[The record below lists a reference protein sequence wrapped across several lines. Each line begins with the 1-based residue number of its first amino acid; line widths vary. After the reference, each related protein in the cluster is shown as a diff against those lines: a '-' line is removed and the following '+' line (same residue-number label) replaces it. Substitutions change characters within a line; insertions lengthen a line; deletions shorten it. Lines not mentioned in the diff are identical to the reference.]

1 MSRVPGGRSVLVRVP
16 ASSANL
22 GPGFDSIG
30 LALGLWDHYVVSTTA
45 PRACSSRSRGE
56 GADDV
61 PTDERHLVHATMRH
75 TWGVLGWEPPTGL
88 RIEARNGV
96 PHSRGLGSSA
106 TAIVAGVV
114 AAQAL
119 CADAFPEPGKRVDV
133 DRCLATHIA
142 SVLEGHPDNASASVL
157 GRPHRQLD
165 AGRQRARP
173 WRPDR
178 DCLDR
183 PPPGRRRR
191 RAGARDPARHPH
203 GPAVLPAAV
212 PLAAAAAG
220 AGRAALLVHALTSDP
235 SHLHAATRDWLHQ
248 EARRPAYPETMRLVD
263 ALRAQGHAA
272 VVSGAGPSVL
282 VLTTRAAVASVH
294 APRGLLG
301 WQRLTPGCPS
311 AAPPSR
317 RADGPSRR
325 RRERR
330 RVVSSASHHSPRSR
344 RPVHHPHAEA
354 VLSASRCSA
363 PMWFT
368 VGQRQLAPV
377 RLREVFAG
385 SRTRGKD
392 PSCQKPPP
400 VLCLASPP

>member
-1 MSRVPGGRSVLVRVP
+1 MVGVP

-30 LALGLWDHYVVSTTA
+30 LALGLWDRYVITTSDT
-45 PRACSSRSRGE
+45 PGLVIEVTGE

-75 TWGVLGWEPPTGL
+75 TWGVLGCEPPAGL
-88 RIEARNGV
+88 RIEAVNGV

-106 TAIVAGVV
+106 TAIAAGVV

-119 CADAFPEPGKRVDV
+119 SADPFPEAGEPVAI
-133 DRCLATHIA
+133 DRSLATHIA

-157 GRPHRQLD
+157 GGLTVS
-165 AGRQRARP
+165 
-173 WRPDR
+173 WMPD
-178 DCLDR
+178 DSGLDR
-183 PPPGRRRR
+183 GDQTVTASIALHPEVEVVVLVPETQLATRT
-191 RAGARDPARHPH
+191 AR
-203 GPAVLPAAV
+203 AVLPAMV

-282 VLTTRAAVASVH
+282 VLTTRAAVDAVQ
-294 APRGLLG
+294 APAECAG
-301 WQRLTPGCPS
+301 WRRLTPG
-311 AAPPSR
+311 
-317 RADGPSRR
+317 
-325 RRERR
+325 
-330 RVVSSASHHSPRSR
+330 V
-344 RPVHHPHAEA
+344 
-354 VLSASRCSA
+354 
-363 PMWFT
+363 
-368 VGQRQLAPV
+368 PV
-377 RLREVFAG
+377 RGATVTA
-385 SRTRGKD
+385 
-392 PSCQKPPP
+392 C
-400 VLCLASPP
+400 

>member
-45 PRACSSRSRGE
+45 APGLLIEVSGE

-106 TAIVAGVV
+106 TAIAAGVV

-119 CADAFPEPGKRVDV
+119 CADAFPEPGEPVDV
-133 DRCLATHIA
+133 DGCLATHIA

-157 GRPHRQLD
+157 GGLTVSWMPDDSGLDHGAQTVTASIALHPDVDVVVLVPETQL
-165 AGRQRARP
+165 ATRTAR
-173 WRPDR
+173 
-178 DCLDR
+178 
-183 PPPGRRRR
+183 
-191 RAGARDPARHPH
+191 
-203 GPAVLPAAV
+203 AVLPAAV

-235 SHLHAATRDWLHQ
+235 THLHAATRDWLHQ

-282 VLTTRAAVASVH
+282 VLTTRAAAASVN
-294 APRGLLG
+294 APQGRSA
-301 WQRLTPGCPS
+301 WRRLTPGVPEH
-311 AAPPSR
+311 
-317 RADGPSRR
+317 G
-325 RRERR
+325 
-330 RVVSSASHHSPRSR
+330 AS
-344 RPVHHPHAEA
+344 VTA
-354 VLSASRCSA
+354 V
-363 PMWFT
+363 
-368 VGQRQLAPV
+368 
-377 RLREVFAG
+377 
-385 SRTRGKD
+385 
-392 PSCQKPPP
+392 
-400 VLCLASPP
+400 